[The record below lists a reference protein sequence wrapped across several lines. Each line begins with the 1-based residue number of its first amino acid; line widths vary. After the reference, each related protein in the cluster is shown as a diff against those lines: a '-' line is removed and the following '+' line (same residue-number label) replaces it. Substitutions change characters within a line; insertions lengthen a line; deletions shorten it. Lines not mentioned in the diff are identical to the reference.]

1 MSVFSD
7 KSESKLQKN
16 KVSTA
21 CFQGRLAMED
31 GKAVE
36 KSLSKDVYCVTG
48 AKIIN
53 LLKALSGT
61 GQLALTSGEA
71 GGWKRG
77 FGNLG

>member
-61 GQLALTSGEA
+61 GQLALTSWRSWRLEKGL
-71 GGWKRG
+71 W
-77 FGNLG
+77 